1 MLVRRH
7 LDPAAGPGR
16 GVLDDVGDRLLQD
29 AGGRA
34 AHGGG
39 HRLEVARDD
48 HLRLEA
54 QVPQARREGRD
65 HVLQAADGQAGA
77 RDVPGVLA
85 LVLVAQQPQHH
96 PQLVQGR
103 ARGVLHG
110 LEDLV
115 QLADVPGAAPAHGL
129 HRDEGELVGDDVV
142 QIAGQGLPLVLPEPL
157 VEDLEVPHS
166 LLAAAALLGEVAH
179 GPSDEG
185 HDEQRNEQI
194 PEDASVEPSLA
205 ERRGRHDPGEVD
217 GKVDFDEAVRRR
229 GQDRHRHHGRRDDRR
244 PVVVQYH

>member
-1 MLVRRH
+1 M
-7 LDPAAGPGR
+7 
-16 GVLDDVGDRLLQD
+16 
-29 AGGRA
+29 
-34 AHGGG
+34 
-39 HRLEVARDD
+39 
-48 HLRLEA
+48 
-54 QVPQARREGRD
+54 
-65 HVLQAADGQAGA
+65 
-77 RDVPGVLA
+77 
-85 LVLVAQQPQHH
+85 
-96 PQLVQGR
+96 
-103 ARGVLHG
+103 
-110 LEDLV
+110 
-115 QLADVPGAAPAHGL
+115 
-129 HRDEGELVGDDVV
+129 GDDVV

-244 PVVVQYH
+244 PVVVQYQRRHQARHRCQGCPGGSPRDQADDGVGQDAVHGEHDLQRRGTLKVAEQMPQIVHHGHERKKNEHRGQPPGQGLGVEERGLPGCARCAFQRCSYISHT